1 MTFAWNLM
9 WDNKDMTPHL
19 KNIKVQEIDNGRNW
33 FLNFYYREQLIEQI
47 DLESVRGTE
56 INEKVKSLS
65 VIDED
70 GTYIGSVIER
80 LQNAFDVNYFDFQAS
95 SL

>member
-19 KNIKVQEIDNGRNW
+19 KNVKVQEIDNGRNW

-47 DLESVRGTE
+47 DLEIVRGTA
-56 INEKVKSLS
+56 INDAVKPLL
-65 VIDED
+65 VMNED
-70 GTYIGSVIER
+70 GLPIGSVLDR
-80 LQNAFDVNYFDFQAS
+80 LQNAYDVNYFDFQAS

>member
-1 MTFAWNLM
+1 M